1 VAGADGDAAGVS
13 GWEHQEKP
21 ATLPGMSILPR
32 RWRLPYVALLTVVAL
47 LLSASALQT
56 YRLGGGK
63 HPWEPFLWE
72 FSSIVMIGGLALAI
86 HALVGGLR
94 GRPWPR
100 QLAAHA
106 LALPV
111 FSLVHVGGMFGLR
124 FLVYGLVGVDY
135 RADELPTLLIY
146 EGGKDAVSY
155 ISFCLISRGIWM
167 AHAAAQRTQELNRA
181 QRELAEARLARLA
194 DQVQPHFL
202 FNTLNLISSV
212 MYEDVARAD
221 RLLCQLADLLRQTLA
236 AQQRTEH
243 TLGEELALVQPF
255 LALMQARFGPERL
268 VVQIEAD
275 EAARAC
281 RMPAL
286 LLLAP
291 VENAVKH
298 DVARHRGRVT
308 VGVRAE
314 RRGEQLSLSVSNHGD
329 TPVPETAPD
338 PDGGFG
344 LRNLRERLQARY
356 GNGARVEFGPDGGG
370 MALRL
375 ELPCAC

>member
-1 VAGADGDAAGVS
+1 
-13 GWEHQEKP
+13 
-21 ATLPGMSILPR
+21 MSLLPR
-32 RWRLPYVALLTVVAL
+32 RWRLPYFAVLGIIGL
-47 LLSASALQT
+47 LLSISALQS
-56 YRLGGGK
+56 YRLSGGTR
-63 HPWEPFLWE
+63 PWEPFLWE
-72 FSSIVMIGGLALAI
+72 FSSVVVIGALALGV
-86 HALVGGLR
+86 HALLGRLQGL
-94 GRPWPR
+94 PWPR

-106 LALPV
+106 LAMPL
-111 FSLVHVGGMFGLR
+111 FSLLHVGGMFGLR
-124 FLVYGLVGVDY
+124 FAVYGLAGVGYHPDDLATV
-135 RADELPTLLIY
+135 LVF

-155 ISFCLISRGIWM
+155 LSFCLISRGVWM
-167 AHAAAQRTQELNRA
+167 AQAAAARAQELDRA
-181 QRELAEARLARLA
+181 RRELAEVRLARLA

-236 AQQRTEH
+236 AQQRVEH
-243 TLGEELALVQPF
+243 TVREELALVQPF

-275 EAARAC
+275 AAAAEC
-281 RMPAL
+281 RLPAL

-308 VGVRAE
+308 VSVRAE
-314 RRGEQLSLSVSNHGD
+314 RVGERLKLIVSNQGD
-329 TPVPETAPD
+329 TPVPESPPD

-344 LRNLRERLQARY
+344 LRNLRERLAARY
-356 GNGARVEFGPDGGG
+356 GEAARVEFGPSGPG
-370 MALRL
+370 MALDL
-375 ELPCAC
+375 ELPCVC

>member
-1 VAGADGDAAGVS
+1 
-13 GWEHQEKP
+13 
-21 ATLPGMSILPR
+21 MSLLPR
-32 RWRLPYVALLTVVAL
+32 RWRLPYFAVLAVIGL
-47 LLSASALQT
+47 LLSVSALQA
-56 YRLGGGK
+56 YKVSGGTR
-63 HPWEPFLWE
+63 PWEPFLWE
-72 FSSIVMIGGLALAI
+72 FSSIAVIGVLVLGL
-86 HALVGGLR
+86 HALVGALR
-94 GRPWPR
+94 GQPWPR

-106 LALPV
+106 VALPV
-111 FSLVHVGGMFGLR
+111 FSLLHVGGMFGLR
-124 FLVYGLVGVDY
+124 FLVYGLAGVGYHPDDLATV
-135 RADELPTLLIY
+135 LVF

-155 ISFCLISRGIWM
+155 LSFCLISRGVWM
-167 AHAAAQRTQELNRA
+167 AQAAAVRAQELDRA
-181 QRELAEARLARLA
+181 RRELAEARLARLA

-236 AQQRTEH
+236 AQQRAEH
-243 TLGEELALVQPF
+243 TVREELALVQPF

-275 EAARAC
+275 AAAEAC
-281 RMPAL
+281 RLPAL

-308 VGVRAE
+308 VSVRAE
-314 RRGEQLSLSVSNHGD
+314 CVGERLKLSVSNHGPQPGSG
-329 TPVPETAPD
+329 PVPESPPD

-344 LRNLRERLQARY
+344 LRNLRERLTARY
-356 GNGARVEFGPDGGG
+356 GDAASVAFGPDGAG
-370 MALRL
+370 MVLDL

>member
-1 VAGADGDAAGVS
+1 MA
-13 GWEHQEKP
+13 
-21 ATLPGMSILPR
+21 ILPR
-32 RWRLPYVALLTVVAL
+32 RWRLPYLALLTVVGL
-47 LLSASALQT
+47 LLSASALQA
-56 YRLGGGK
+56 YRLGGGT

-72 FSSIVMIGGLALAI
+72 FSSVLVIGTLALGV
-86 HALVGGLR
+86 HALVGALR
-94 GRPWPR
+94 GQPWPR

-106 LALPV
+106 VALPV
-111 FSLVHVGGMFGLR
+111 FSVLHIAGMFGLR
-124 FLVYGLVGVDY
+124 FLVYGLVGADY
-135 RADELPTLLIY
+135 RPDAIPALLVF

-167 AHAAAQRTQELNRA
+167 AQAAGAREQELERA
-181 QRELAEARLARLA
+181 RRELAEVRLARLA

-212 MYEDVARAD
+212 MYEDVPRAD

-236 AQQRTEH
+236 AQARVEH
-243 TLGEELALVQPF
+243 TVREELALVQPF

-268 VVQIEAD
+268 VVQIDAAAD
-275 EAARAC
+275 ALDC
-281 RMPAL
+281 RLPAL

-308 VGVRAE
+308 VVVAATREGE
-314 RRGEQLSLSVSNHGD
+314 RLRLRVSNHGD
-329 TPVPETAPD
+329 TPVPESPPD
-338 PDGGFG
+338 PDGGLG
-344 LRNLRERLQARY
+344 LRNLRERLDGRY
-356 GNGARVEFGPDGGG
+356 GSAARVVFGPDGRG
-370 MALRL
+370 MTLTV

>member
-1 VAGADGDAAGVS
+1 
-13 GWEHQEKP
+13 
-21 ATLPGMSILPR
+21 MSLLPR

-47 LLSASALQT
+47 LLSASALQA
-56 YRLGGGK
+56 YVQGGGRR
-63 HPWEPFLWE
+63 PWEPFLWE
-72 FSSIVMIGGLALAI
+72 FSSIVVIGVLALGV
-86 HALVGGLR
+86 HALVGKLR
-94 GRPWPR
+94 GQPWPR

-106 LALPV
+106 LAMPV
-111 FSLVHVGGMFGLR
+111 FSVLHIAGMFGLR
-124 FLVYGLVGVDY
+124 LAVYGLVGVGYHPD
-135 RADELPTLLIY
+135 DVPTLLVY

-155 ISFCLISRGIWM
+155 ISFCLISRGVWM
-167 AHAAAQRTQELNRA
+167 AQAAAARAQELERA
-181 QRELAEARLARLA
+181 RRELAEVRLARLA

-236 AQQRTEH
+236 AQQRVEH
-243 TLGEELALVQPF
+243 TVREELALVQPF
-255 LALMQARFGPERL
+255 LALMQARFGAERL
-268 VVQIEAD
+268 VVRIEAD
-275 EAARAC
+275 AAAEDC
-281 RMPAL
+281 RLPAL

-308 VGVRAE
+308 VSVSAQRVGE
-314 RRGEQLSLSVSNHGD
+314 RLKLRVSNHGD
-329 TPVPETAPD
+329 TPVPESLPD

-344 LRNLRERLQARY
+344 LRNLRERLAARH
-356 GNGARVEFGPDGGG
+356 GNAASVEFGPEGAG

-375 ELPCAC
+375 ELPA